1 MMKKTNVL
9 VAPLFASV
17 VLLLSVGAIG
27 ELFVSLFTKSKETLT
42 NKETTTEGSL
52 ETATQQH

>member
-1 MMKKTNVL
+1 MKKTNVL

-27 ELFVSLFTKSKETLT
+27 ELFVSLFTKSKETLKNT
-42 NKETTTEGSL
+42 ETTTETAL
-52 ETATQQH
+52 ETAKQQH